1 MPAANMA
8 GRSSKL
14 VSFQL
19 SKAQSNKDEPR
30 AGRLVFQGRKP
41 IDTPHYVAVSSR
53 GAVPHLSQDM
63 MRDNTSI
70 CGLYTAIEDCEQR
83 QTSARISKY

>member
-1 MPAANMA
+1 MPTANPSSMA
-8 GRSSKL
+8 GHTSKL

-19 SKAQSNKDEPR
+19 SRAQSDKDEPR
-30 AGRLVFQGRKP
+30 VGRLIFQGRNP

-70 CGLYTAIEDCEQR
+70 RGLYTAIEDCE
-83 QTSARISKY
+83 